1 MDIEKLLNKLNL
13 ETFVAFDFE
22 TTGLDSKKDKI
33 TEFAAI
39 KFKDAKPID
48 SFQSLVNPE
57 FHQK

>member
-33 TEFAAI
+33 N
-39 KFKDAKPID
+39 
-48 SFQSLVNPE
+48 SF
-57 FHQK
+57 